1 MDAYPQLDP
10 VRVKAHIECP
20 EVGFALGDYQCQC
33 LCPSHAR
40 SALADSHDDLQVE
53 ISFDTPLE
61 VMSDLRQRM
70 RDYVNENN
78 REWGG
83 GLDMNIN
90 QIQNQN
96 MIEIG
101 MSSQDWQCMQ
111 HPLTASVICPSVV
124 AMQHKGNW
132 QDWGGRWNRRTKL
145 MRHMKTV
152 LDDLGV
158 SYKLPLQPVQL
169 HVRSGAPPTSFGSG
183 GRRGSNSSGNGNNN
197 GGLRTNVDPRFLSAD
212 ALGNGAKISAGTFG
226 LSNQTL
232 RRTDG

>member
-1 MDAYPQLDP
+1 
-10 VRVKAHIECP
+10 
-20 EVGFALGDYQCQC
+20 
-33 LCPSHAR
+33 
-40 SALADSHDDLQVE
+40 
-53 ISFDTPLE
+53 
-61 VMSDLRQRM
+61 
-70 RDYVNENN
+70 
-78 REWGG
+78 
-83 GLDMNIN
+83 
-90 QIQNQN
+90 
-96 MIEIG
+96 MIF
-101 MSSQDWQCMQ
+101 
-111 HPLTASVICPSVV
+111 LSVV

-169 HVRSGAPPTSFGSG
+169 HVRSGAPPSSFGSG

-197 GGLRTNVDPRFLSAD
+197 GGLRTNIDPRYLSAD
-212 ALGNGAKISAGTFG
+212 ALGNGAKVNAGTFG